1 MRIIIHALACVGLC
15 AAFAVHAGAPQS
27 DKASAL
33 RYKWRDGQGLPHYS
47 DSLSTEALKYGYDV
61 VDARGITVGHVER
74 QLTPEERIAA
84 RKVADQRAAADAVAQ
99 EQHRA
104 DMQMLNAYPDEASFA
119 SAKQAELDNLD
130 GAAKTIRISLQTQ
143 EKALSDLL
151 TRAGDLE
158 RAKQPMPPYITERI
172 NEQRNIVA
180 SLHARLD
187 RLQVTRADAQKKA
200 DADLKHYRELRVAQ
214 QQQNGG

>member
-15 AAFAVHAGAPQS
+15 AAFAVQAQS

-74 QLTPEERIAA
+74 QLTPEERVAA
-84 RKVADQRAAADAVAQ
+84 RKVAEQHAAADAMVQ

-158 RAKQPMPPYITERI
+158 RAKQPVPPYITERI

-214 QQQNGG
+214 QQNGG